1 MQPTKIGRY
10 EIKSEL
16 GRGGMAT
23 VYHGYDPRFEREVA
37 VKVLPPELLHS
48 DPQFRFRFER
58 EAKIIAQLE
67 HSSIVPV
74 YDVGEEND
82 QPYFVMRY
90 MSGGSL
96 SERIKAGLHTVEEA
110 IKILEKIAPGM
121 DEAHAKGIVHR
132 DLKPSN
138 ILFDG
143 KGVPYISDF
152 GIAKIT
158 EAQAGGVTGSA
169 IIGTPAYM
177 APEQATGEASIDGRA
192 DIYALGIILFEML
205 TGKQPYQADTP
216 MGVAVKHITEP
227 VPLILEA
234 NPNLPL
240 WIEMVISTAM
250 AKNKN
255 DRFATA
261 VEMIDTLKEFVR
273 GGDTP
278 HPIKSNTTLKSKPA
292 VVYDKT
298 VSANLYNK
306 TISTNS
312 TNTKQ
317 KKSFNPLAVIG
328 IVLVLAL
335 FVGGGFILFRMDSS
349 PFGNETPSETPTFE
363 AVTATTESEIEAT
376 EISAVIPTEI
386 ILTTSPA
393 ATETPSTPKLPV
405 IGGADKIAFQR
416 NKDIWIMNMDASD
429 PKQVTTDGIA
439 KFNLQWLNDG
449 KTLLYMTGKT
459 VKTVDIETLREEV
472 IFNYVSAE
480 YFESFSVSPDGTQ
493 AAITINR
500 ELFVVPF
507 DLEKLATASRKSAL
521 LEMNGCLFYSDLAV
535 KGAKWS
541 DDGTRLAIKFI
552 ANVNEKFADAI
563 RIMDI
568 QKCSELPPDRIDEFP
583 IGKFN
588 FSNEIVNF
596 DYDGDLLFFINND
609 RRNDGFGDL
618 VFYNAFTHKF
628 ENAVPYDN
636 NCCYRDAVFSP
647 DGTYVIFAFQDIRL
661 AGESVTKLYYIPV
674 DSISQKRI
682 IEPLPLPA
690 DFFTQSNDAP
700 MPALRPAQ
708 N

>member
-1 MQPTKIGRY
+1 MAPEKIGRY
-10 EIKSEL
+10 VIKSEL

-23 VYHGYDPRFEREVA
+23 VYRGYDPRFEREVA

-58 EAKIIAQLE
+58 EAKIIASLE
-67 HSSIVPV
+67 HPSIVPV
-74 YDVGEEND
+74 YDVGEESD
-82 QPYFVMRY
+82 QPYFVMRF
-90 MSGGSL
+90 MGGGSL
-96 SERIKAGLHTVEEA
+96 SDRIESGLHTIEES
-110 IKILEKIAPGM
+110 IRILEKIAPGL
-121 DEAHAKGIVHR
+121 DEAHSKGIVHR

-192 DIYALGIILFEML
+192 DIYALGIIIFEML
-205 TGKQPYQADTP
+205 TGQQPYQADTP

-227 VPLILEA
+227 VPHILKV
-234 NPNLPL
+234 NPQLPA

-250 AKNKN
+250 AKDKN
-255 DRFATA
+255 DRFSTA
-261 VEMIDTLKEFVR
+261 VEMIDTMKAFVR
-273 GGDTP
+273 GDASAATAV
-278 HPIKSNTTLKSKPA
+278 IKNKTTIKTKP
-292 VVYDKT
+292 VE
-298 VSANLYNK
+298 YNK
-306 TISTNS
+306 TVAAST
-312 TNTKQ
+312 K
-317 KKSFNPLAVIG
+317 KKSSFSIWAGMG
-328 IVLVLAL
+328 IFLVLAVML
-335 FVGGGFILFRMDSS
+335 GGGFFLFSKLNS
-349 PFGNETPSETPTFE
+349 PPLVPTSETPADVLF
-363 AVTATTESEIEAT
+363 TATTQSEIEAT
-376 EISAVIPTEI
+376 EAPVIVVTEPPVITEI
-386 ILTTSPA
+386 PA
-393 ATETPSTPKLPV
+393 ATETPSTPGLPV

-416 NKDIWIMNMDASD
+416 NNDIWIMNMDASD
-429 PKQVTTDGIA
+429 PIQVTTDGIA

-459 VKTVDIETLREEV
+459 VKTVDIETLVEDV

-493 AAITINR
+493 AALTINR

-521 LEMNGCLFYSDLAV
+521 LDMNGCLFYSDLAV

-568 QKCSELPPDRIDEFP
+568 QKCSDLPPNRIDEFP
-583 IGKFN
+583 VGKFN

-618 VFYNAFTHKF
+618 VFYNSFTNKF

-636 NCCYRDAVFSP
+636 NCCYRDATFSP
-647 DGTYVIFAFQDIRL
+647 DGTYVMFAFQDIRL
-661 AGESVTKLYYIPV
+661 AGESVTNLYYIPV
-674 DSISQKRI
+674 DSISQSRI

-690 DFFTQSNDAP
+690 DFFTRPNDAP

-708 N
+708 E